1 MGHRL
6 LNWFAEE
13 MGKSLYLQARNA
25 IDHCEKNVR
34 GHGDGNLDHQMRRG
48 KKKTAKSQLMMVQR
62 SIGNSTG
69 NWSRGHP
76 CYILA
81 PSDHVLRT

>member
-1 MGHRL
+1 MRKVADAGNQYQKWGRCCDESGRVGHRL

-48 KKKTAKSQLMMVQR
+48 KKRQQR
-62 SIGNSTG
+62 VSS
-69 NWSRGHP
+69 
-76 CYILA
+76 
-81 PSDHVLRT
+81 